1 MAMTA
6 TTKLFTLDEYL
17 AYEPPNEKRYELE
30 NGVIKEMPTES
41 DINQAIAI
49 FLLITLSKF
58 VPARLL
64 RRGTEVAVSGS
75 RATVRQPDLLVLT
88 EESYAAVSD
97 MSRSL
102 ITPDMPPPELV
113 VEIVSPGKE
122 NNNRDY
128 RFKRSEYAARGI
140 AEYWIIDP
148 KLAQVVILTL
158 VDGLY
163 EEAVYQNEESLV
175 SRSFPDIDLTAKQ
188 VLQLED
194 I

>member
-1 MAMTA
+1 MAMTV

-30 NGVIKEMPTES
+30 NGIVKEMPTES

-49 FLLITLSKF
+49 YLISIFLKF
-58 VPARLL
+58 LPSRLL

-88 EESYAAVSD
+88 EESYTAVSD
-97 MSRSL
+97 MPRSL

-163 EEAVYQNEESLV
+163 EEAVYRNEESLV
-175 SRSFPDIDLTAKQ
+175 SRSFPDIDSTAKQ

>member
-1 MAMTA
+1 MTV

-17 AYEPPNEKRYELE
+17 AYEPSNESRYELE
-30 NGVIKEMPTES
+30 NGIVKEMPTES

-49 FLLITLSKF
+49 FLLLTLSRF

-64 RRGTEVAVSGS
+64 RRGTEVSVSGS

-88 EESYAAVSD
+88 KESYAAVSD

-122 NNNRDY
+122 NANRDY
-128 RFKRSEYAARGI
+128 RYKRSEYAARGI

-163 EEAVYQNEESLV
+163 EEAVYQDEELLV
-175 SRSFPDIDLTAKQ
+175 SHSFPDMGLTAKQ
-188 VLQLED
+188 VLQAEE
-194 I
+194 

>member
-1 MAMTA
+1 MTA

-17 AYEPPNEKRYELE
+17 AYDPPNESCYELE
-30 NGVIKEMPTES
+30 NGVVIEMPTES

-49 FLLITLSKF
+49 YLISVFLKF
-58 VPARLL
+58 LPVRLL
-64 RRGTEVAVSGS
+64 RRGTEVAVSGA

-88 EESYAAVSD
+88 EESYAAVST

-113 VEIVSPGKE
+113 VEVVSPGKE
-122 NNNRDY
+122 NINRDY
-128 RFKRSEYAARGI
+128 RYKRSEYAARGI

-163 EEAVYQNEESLV
+163 EEEVYRDEKPLV
-175 SRSFPDIDLTAKQ
+175 SRSFPNINLTAKQ
-188 VLQLED
+188 ILQSEA